1 MSIERARELRRNM
14 TYAERRMWW
23 LLRKKQLGGLRFR
36 RQAPLGPYYADF
48 FCPKARLVVE
58 LDGARHTSD
67 SQIAHDEQRDRW
79 FESQGIRVLRISNRE
94 FFERPD
100 EIADAI
106 YRVAASPHPPHAKS
120 RSAPSPARGEG

>member
-1 MSIERARELRRNM
+1 MSTEHARELRRNM

-23 LLRKKQLGGLRFR
+23 MLRQKQLGGLRFR

-58 LDGARHTSD
+58 LDGAGHTSD
-67 SQIAHDEQRDRW
+67 SQIAHDETRDRW
-79 FESQGIRVLRISNRE
+79 FQSQGFRVLRISNRE

-106 YRVAASPHPPHAKS
+106 YRVATAPNPS
-120 RSAPSPARGEG
+120 RG